1 MIIQFLFAC
10 MAAVG
15 FTLLGVSIGLPS
27 KPQYK
32 RDKRGRFTK

>member
-1 MIIQFLFAC
+1 MTDQFLLCIPAL
-10 MAAVG
+10 G
-15 FTLLGVSIGLPS
+15 FLLLGFAIGWTA